1 MAIIIAAKRHGFRR
15 CGIAHS
21 SEPTLYRDDHFT
33 AAQLKAL
40 GKDPQLVVSYSDVDL
55 DDQQELPNDTAPTPL
70 LPEAAIAIEGAMPGM
85 GQADPATMGDS
96 GPKPQDGALL
106 GYDRPSLAW
115 GKTYVD
121 IEGLWDEA
129 LLDDA
134 QRNAVKLAAETEAL
148 WDEAFAEDAQREAA
162 KVKAADKPKKTTGKT
177 GVVDK

>member
-33 AAQLKAL
+33 ATQLKAL

-70 LPEAAIAIEGAMPGM
+70 LSEAAIAIEGAMPGM
-85 GQADPATMGDS
+85 GQADPTAMGDS

-115 GKTYVD
+115 GKTHVD

-148 WDEAFAEDAQREAA
+148 WDEAFAEDVQREAA